1 MARIADDGEILL
13 SNDAA
18 VEMFGEA
25 CTKAGRVLSSHALW
39 EFVELLADGADD
51 IHSTLNI
58 EGCWYQLA
66 MARVPGKPFAHMY
79 AVDVSEVHEAR
90 SRAAQ
95 AERHKSD
102 FLSVMSHEIRTPLNG
117 ILGLIELMM
126 RSEQSEEERRTHLS
140 YMEFAG
146 NHLKGLLTDV
156 LDLERLGSGKAEP
169 HLTSFAT
176 RDFFKRVV
184 NSFGKRAEATGNRL
198 ELAVEDA
205 VPDAL
210 VADVGWVTQ
219 MMNNLMANALK
230 FTSAARSH
238 AASNG
243 HRGV

>member
-1 MARIADDGEILL
+1 MH
-13 SNDAA
+13 
-18 VEMFGEA
+18 
-25 CTKAGRVLSSHALW
+25 KGRTCPVQPRAL

-51 IHSTLNI
+51 MSFNLNI

-79 AVDVSEVHEAR
+79 RRRVEVHEAR

-126 RSEQSEEERRTHLS
+126 RSEQSEEERRTHLVHGICRQPF
-140 YMEFAG
+140 EGVADRCARPR
-146 NHLKGLLTDV
+146 T
-156 LDLERLGSGKAEP
+156 LGQWKAEP

-219 MMNNLMANALK
+219 MMNN
-230 FTSAARSH
+230 
-238 AASNG
+238 
-243 HRGV
+243 